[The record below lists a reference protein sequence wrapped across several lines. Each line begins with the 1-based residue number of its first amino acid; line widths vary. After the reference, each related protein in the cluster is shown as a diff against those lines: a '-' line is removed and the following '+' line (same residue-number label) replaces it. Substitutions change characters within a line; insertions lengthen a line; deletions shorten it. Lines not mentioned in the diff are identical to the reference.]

1 MRRPTFII
9 LCCIGFIVG
18 VLLGY
23 YFKFDLTIWWL
34 LFVALALVSS
44 VLIKGN
50 IKIIPALMVMV
61 ILGLGIITL
70 RIDKIAKTSISYKLF
85 QQTSI
90 EGTVVGD
97 PYWDQER
104 NYVFVVNKLI
114 IDGKASEDSIKVKTF
129 SSFAKEGNRVRL
141 DGKIFPSQAKPG
153 YVMSYAKVAV
163 VDGSQPVMVKI
174 KNKFYEGADI
184 AIGGEPANFIKGVLV
199 GARSSLSKNI
209 QGTLNATGL
218 SHVVAVSG
226 YNLTILVVIFQ
237 RLLRKR
243 WAWGSLIL
251 SLVFVWIFVVITGGS
266 ASILRAAIMASIFL
280 VASYYGRPLSIFVC
294 ISLTAVVTLIIN
306 PTSIV
311 EDVGWQ
317 LSFLSLTGIVVLA
330 PVLQKFLPKKP
341 KLLWEVI
348 VITLAAQIATVPYL
362 LYMFGKYS
370 AVAFLA
376 NTLVM
381 PIVPILMLFGFVL
394 SILGLFMPNFAHMI
408 GGILAKAI
416 NYIFEFLQA
425 LQSIDKLTIQF
436 TPNLAA
442 LIIWYACLAL
452 IGLVVYHKRIA
463 VSFQKKQELVK

>member
-34 LFVALALVSS
+34 LFVALAIFSP

-163 VDGSQPVMVKI
+163 VDDSQPVMVKI

-209 QGTLNATGL
+209 QDTLNATGL

-306 PTSIV
+306 PASIV

-330 PVLQKFLPKKP
+330 PVIQKFLPKKP
-341 KLLWEVI
+341 KWLTLRLFLHFWE
-348 VITLAAQIATVPYL
+348 QI
-362 LYMFGKYS
+362 
-370 AVAFLA
+370 
-376 NTLVM
+376 
-381 PIVPILMLFGFVL
+381 I
-394 SILGLFMPNFAHMI
+394 
-408 GGILAKAI
+408 
-416 NYIFEFLQA
+416 
-425 LQSIDKLTIQF
+425 
-436 TPNLAA
+436 
-442 LIIWYACLAL
+442 
-452 IGLVVYHKRIA
+452 
-463 VSFQKKQELVK
+463 QKK